1 MTFDQPSQ
9 AGDLISGH
17 RSIIVRA
24 FLLGERLDIRGY
36 EQKQALATTPLTVRM
51 GRNGYAVLFRYGV
64 TVLFDVSA
72 EEEAHCLADLS
83 RLVTDPLPQP
93 GYDQAHVD
101 IGSGGTEHIDP
112 DGNIVLAE
120 LTPER
125 MQIIADVL
133 AKDVMLDYF
142 EIRVANVFDR
152 VEPLARRLKNRK
164 SRNFKVGDLLSH
176 IGDVLLTQ
184 HRMVGRAGVL
194 EKPEVL
200 WNSPELEGLF
210 GRLEREYEIRER
222 SRALDNKL
230 EVISDTAETLLDLVH
245 TSRSLRVEW
254 YIVGLIVFEILLSL
268 YEKVFAG

>member
-1 MTFDQPSQ
+1 MNIDHPSDAAAPL
-9 AGDLISGH
+9 AGR

-24 FLLGERLDIRGY
+24 FLLGDRLDIRGF
-36 EQKQALATTPLTVRM
+36 EQKLALATTPLTVRM
-51 GRNGYAVLFRYGV
+51 GRHGYAVLFRYGV

-72 EEEAHCLADLS
+72 EEEAHYLADLA
-83 RLVTDPLPQP
+83 RLVTDPLPEP
-93 GYDQAHVD
+93 GRDQAHIDIIPGSAEHVD
-101 IGSGGTEHIDP
+101 PE
-112 DGNIVLAE
+112 GNIVLSE

-125 MQIIADVL
+125 MQIVADVM
-133 AKDVMLDYF
+133 AKDVMLDHF
-142 EIRVANVFDR
+142 EVKVASVFDR
-152 VEPLARRLKNRK
+152 VEPLAARLKHRG
-164 SRNFKVGDLLSH
+164 SRDFKIRELLSQ

-184 HRMVGRAGVL
+184 HRMVGRAEVL

-245 TSRSLRVEW
+245 TSRSQKIEW
-254 YIVGLIVFEILLSL
+254 YIVALILFEILLSL
-268 YEKVFAG
+268 YEKVFR